1 MYLPQDICICYFLCL
16 EYSYPQIAT
25 LFVSSLHSDLC
36 QIPSPHKGLSLLS
49 YVKKAFHHFIFFR
62 VLIITC
68 HCIIYCVA
76 YWFITCH
83 STRREAAC
91 SLGLFVFSLLPL
103 RIMLET
109 LFFFLTFYENMS
121 QRITQSRYAP
131 VISLLHGSVYFF
143 FRHRVLLEVM
153 MSSLSFFCKQFMF
166 FAISQDYLQFPV
178 GQDFVLLEFYL
189 Q

>member
-1 MYLPQDICICYFLCL
+1 M
-16 EYSYPQIAT
+16 
-25 LFVSSLHSDLC
+25 SSLHSDLC

-109 LFFFLTFYENMS
+109 LFFFFNFLWKYESKNHTVQICS
-121 QRITQSRYAP
+121 CYLSASW
-131 VISLLHGSVYFF
+131 VSLFF
-143 FRHRVLLEVM
+143 FQTPSPFRGDDVIPQFFLQTVYVLCYFLGLFTI
-153 MSSLSFFCKQFMF
+153 SCWIGFC
-166 FAISQDYLQFPV
+166 PV
-178 GQDFVLLEFYL
+178 GILFTMIFPLV
-189 Q
+189 